1 MNKNWLVDR
10 LTPSRKEAGI
20 WRDFAYALQDL
31 LNTHVEEYLTRL
43 RRKLS
48 LFDADKRDLDQ
59 MLKELGTV
67 FALGNVNDDNLPLVV
82 MQRQDEIHQKKT
94 IYPLVNTLVREFNG
108 IKVSWEPLYAP
119 IDQDTYPYG
128 TKFVIKSEIKDEAI
142 PESDWFM
149 TSRGVIRVPMLEVNR
164 AFGEEAATTDE
175 AIDKFEALIRDV
187 IYPLIPLRIVCDGQQ
202 YFLNFDLIEFPEYM
216 EYQTSAITSVI
227 KDMIERLESMGHEQ
241 AIGVNVEFDNIRQ
254 PDQFPCRNRIDR
266 FRCDSL
272 RIDKSY

>member
-128 TKFVIKSEIKDEAI
+128 TKFVIQSEIKDEAI

-164 AFGEEAATTDE
+164 AFGDEISTTDE
-175 AIDKFEALIRDV
+175 AIDKFESLIRDV

-202 YFLNFDLIEFPEYM
+202 YFLNFDLTELPEYM
-216 EYQTSAITSVI
+216 AYQTSAITSVI
-227 KDMIERLESMGHEQ
+227 KDMIERVEGADSKQSITTSTNFTNERES
-241 AIGVNVEFDNIRQ
+241 D
-254 PDQFPCRNRIDR
+254 PFPCQNRLDA
-266 FRCDSL
+266 FRCDAL
-272 RIDKSY
+272 RIDKAY